1 MGKPEISVVV
11 PVYNPGAYFADCVE
25 SILAQTFKNFELLL
39 VDDGSTDGSS
49 QACDEFAAR
58 DSRVRVIHK
67 ANEGISATRRRGVQ
81 EAKGEWIAF
90 ADDDDTLTEDAL
102 ESLYNLTDGTDIVSG
117 FSSVPTKQLS
127 SDASLEECRRALIA
141 GKIEVAPWGKLYRRS
156 LLTDDVF
163 NYQNGVAGEDM
174 IMNIR
179 LFFKI
184 FTPPIFYT
192 STSTTTAAIRLASR
206 MVSVR
211 RSTRRGYSTVRSTV
225 RYLRR

>member
-25 SILAQTFKNFELLL
+25 SILAQTFNNFELLL

-49 QACDEFAAR
+49 QACDDYAAR

-81 EAKGEWIAF
+81 EARGEWVAF
-90 ADDDDTLTEDAL
+90 ADADDTMTADAL
-102 ESLYNLTDGTDIVSG
+102 ESLYGLTSGTDIVCG
-117 FSSVPTKQLS
+117 FSAVPAKRLP
-127 SDASLEECRRALIA
+127 SDASLDECRRALIA
-141 GKIEVAPWGKLYRRS
+141 GKINVAPWAKLYRRQ

-163 NYQNGVAGEDM
+163 NFPKGVVGEDM

-179 LFFKI
+179 LFFKL
-184 FTPPIFYT
+184 FTPPTCCT
-192 STSTTTAAIRLASR
+192 STSTNTAVTLPASR
-206 MVSVR
+206 TLSVR
-211 RSTRRGYSTVRSTV
+211 RSTRKRYSTVRSMA
-225 RYLRR
+225 RYPRR